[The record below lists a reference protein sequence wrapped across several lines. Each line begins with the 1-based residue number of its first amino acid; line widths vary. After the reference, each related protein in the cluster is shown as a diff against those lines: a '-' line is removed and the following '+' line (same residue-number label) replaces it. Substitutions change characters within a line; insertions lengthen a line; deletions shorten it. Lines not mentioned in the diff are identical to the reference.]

1 MNLGDRVLAV
11 SGLASETRIARRPGV
26 AVLAGGGDGRRL
38 TGLIEEQIR
47 AGVRAMISFGIAG
60 GLQPGVKPGTVLI
73 ANAVHDGTTRLVADP
88 AWVADLVSALPGAQ
102 LAEIAGVDEAVC
114 DVSSK
119 AELHARTGAR
129 AADMESHIVGRLA
142 TRHGLPFAALRVV
155 SDPAERALPP
165 AALAGMAP
173 DGSTDVGAV
182 LLSLF
187 RKPGQLPGLIRTAL
201 DFRAALD
208 GLEASRRKLS
218 PHLAFGRRNESP
230 SPATTPQG

>member
-1 MNLGDRVLAV
+1 MNLGQVLAV
-11 SGLASETRIARRPGV
+11 SGLASETKIAQGPGV
-26 AVLAGGGDGRRL
+26 VVLAGGGDSTRL
-38 TGLIEEQIR
+38 AASIEDNIRTGISAL
-47 AGVRAMISFGIAG
+47 ISFGIAG
-60 GLQPGVKPGTVLI
+60 GLEPGLKPGTILI
-73 ANAVHDGTTRLVADP
+73 AHAVHDGTTRLVADP
-88 AWVADLVSALPGAQ
+88 AWVADLVNALPGAQ

-173 DGSTDVGAV
+173 DGSTQIGAV
-182 LLSLF
+182 LLSLG
-187 RKPGQLPGLIRTAL
+187 REPRQLPGLIRTAL

-208 GLEASRRKLS
+208 GLKASRRQLS
-218 PHLAFGRRNESP
+218 PHLAFNSRIEGRNAEAP
-230 SPATTPQG
+230 LQG